1 MTDGGNEIATTLKKF
16 GVECLFT
23 VCGGHIAP
31 ILVGAKRNGI
41 RVIDVRQEATAV
53 FAADAMARLTGRP
66 AVAAV
71 TAGPGVT
78 NAVTAIKNAQMAQSP
93 VILLG
98 GAVATIL
105 RGRGAL
111 QDIDQ
116 LGLYRTIVK
125 WTTRIS
131 NACDFTPVLEEAFTV
146 ARSGIPGPV
155 FIECPVD
162 TLYEEKLVRQ
172 MYGAELDKAKPKTI
186 TAKAINWYLRRH
198 VDQLFACDVTVAR
211 SQALVSTPSTSMGKD
226 ALAHVQHAIGHSS
239 RPVLL
244 VGSQAMLDPAND
256 DELAAAI
263 RELGMPVYLAG
274 MARGLLGKEDP
285 IDFRQNRSKALR
297 DADVVVLAGVPL
309 DFRLDYGRSINHHA
323 TIIAIR
329 RAPER
334 TDRNRRPS
342 IRVQADPAIFLIS
355 LSKIAPGQDG
365 AWIPWFQQLRE
376 QEQEREREIQA
387 FALQEGQYSNPVVLC
402 KEIDAAMADDSIVI
416 GDGGDFIA
424 TASYILR
431 PRGPHTWLDP
441 GPYGTL
447 GVGAGFALAAKLV
460 HPPSEVWLLYGDGAA
475 GYGLVEFDTF
485 VRHQVPIIAVI
496 GNDAGWTQIWRDQV
510 EYLGDDVG
518 TILRHSDYQA
528 CAEGLGAKGM
538 KVETSS
544 SIKETL
550 AKAKEVAMAGQPILV
565 NVLMDRTEFRKGS
578 ISM

>member
-1 MTDGGNEIATTLKKF
+1 MTDGGDEIASMLKKF
-16 GVECLFT
+16 GVEFLFT

-41 RVIDVRQEATAV
+41 RVIDVRQEATAI

-66 AVAAV
+66 AVAVV

-98 GAVATIL
+98 GAVATAL

-125 WTTRIS
+125 WETRIG
-131 NACDFTPVLEEAFTV
+131 NTCDFTPVLEEAFRV

-155 FIECPVD
+155 FVECPVD
-162 TLYEEKLVRQ
+162 TLYEEKIVRQ
-172 MYGAELDKAKPKTI
+172 WYGAELDKVKQKNLT
-186 TAKAINWYLRRH
+186 TKAINWYLRRH
-198 VDQLFACDVTVAR
+198 VDYLFACDATN
-211 SQALVSTPSTSMGKD
+211 SEIQAITLEISASIDRETI
-226 ALAHVQHAIGHSS
+226 LRVQRTIDCSS
-239 RPVLL
+239 KPLLL

-256 DELAAAI
+256 QALAAAI
-263 RELGMPVYLAG
+263 RKLGIPVYLAG

-285 IDFRQNRSKALR
+285 IDFRHNRSKALHN
-297 DADVVVLAGVPL
+297 ADVILLAGVPL

-323 TIIAIR
+323 AIIAIR

-334 TDRNRRPS
+334 TERNRRPD
-342 IRVQADPAIFLIS
+342 IRVQADPASFLIA
-355 LSKIAPGQDG
+355 LSKIPRTTSNSFE
-365 AWIPWFQQLRE
+365 PWFHQLQDNE
-376 QEQEREREIQA
+376 LEREREIQA
-387 FALQEGQYSNPVVLC
+387 FTNREGEFINPVMLC

-424 TASYILR
+424 TASYIVH
-431 PRGPHTWLDP
+431 PRAPHTWLDP

-447 GVGAGFALAAKLV
+447 GVGAGFALAAKLA
-460 HPPSEVWLLYGDGAA
+460 HPRSEVWLLYGDGAA
-475 GYGLVEFDTF
+475 GYGLIEFDTF
-485 VRHQVPIIAVI
+485 VRHQVPVIAVI

-518 TILRHSDYQA
+518 TILRYSDYNG
-528 CAEGLGAKGM
+528 CADALGAKGL
-538 KVETSS
+538 KVDSTTNLKDS
-544 SIKETL
+544 L
-550 AKAKEVAMAGQPILV
+550 AEAKKLAASGTPVLV
-565 NVLMDRTEFRKGS
+565 NALMDRTEFRKGS

>member
-1 MTDGGNEIATTLKKF
+1 MADGGDEIARILKYL

-31 ILVGAKRNGI
+31 ILVGAKRHDI
-41 RVIDVRQEATAV
+41 RVVDVRQEATAI
-53 FAADAMARLTGRP
+53 FAADATARLTGIP
-66 AVAAV
+66 SVAVV

-98 GAVATIL
+98 GAVATAL

-131 NACDFTPVLEEAFTV
+131 TTCDFSAVLNEAFTV

-155 FIECPVD
+155 FVECPVD
-162 TLYEEKLVRQ
+162 TLYDEKIVRQ
-172 MYGAELDKAKPKTI
+172 WYGAELDKTPPKSV
-186 TAKAINWYLRRH
+186 AGKAINWYLRRH
-198 VDQLFACDVTVAR
+198 VDTLFACDA
-211 SQALVSTPSTSMGKD
+211 SIED
-226 ALAHVQHAIGHSS
+226 APAGPVDLNAGIDRKIIPRVRHAIDQASK
-239 RPVLL
+239 PVLL
-244 VGSQAMLDPAND
+244 VGSQAMLDPVND
-256 DELAAAI
+256 LALAAAV
-263 RELGMPVYLAG
+263 RELGLPVYLAG

-285 IDFRQNRSKALR
+285 IDFRHHRSKALH
-297 DADVVVLAGVPL
+297 DADVVILAGMPL

-334 TDRNRRPS
+334 TERNRRPD
-342 IRVQADPAIFLIS
+342 IRVQADPASFLIA
-355 LSKIAPGQDG
+355 LSKVPRVKGISLD
-365 AWIPWFQQLRE
+365 AWFARL
-376 QEQEREREIQA
+376 QEHELEREREIQA
-387 FALQEGQYSNPVVLC
+387 FAEIEGTFINPVMLC
-402 KEIDAAMADDSIVI
+402 KEIDAAMADDSIII
-416 GDGGDFIA
+416 GDGGDFVA
-424 TASYILR
+424 TASYIVR
-431 PRGPHTWLDP
+431 PRAPHAWLDP

-460 HPPSEVWLLYGDGAA
+460 HPSSEVWLLYGDGAA
-475 GYGLVEFDTF
+475 GYGLIEFDTY
-485 VRHQVPIIAVI
+485 VRHQVPVIAVI

-518 TILRHSDYQA
+518 TLLRHSDYNG
-528 CAEGLGAKGM
+528 CADALGAKGL
-538 KVETSS
+538 KVDSPS
-544 SIKETL
+544 KLKEAL
-550 AKAKEVAMAGQPILV
+550 VEAKALVASRTPVLV

-578 ISM
+578 TSM